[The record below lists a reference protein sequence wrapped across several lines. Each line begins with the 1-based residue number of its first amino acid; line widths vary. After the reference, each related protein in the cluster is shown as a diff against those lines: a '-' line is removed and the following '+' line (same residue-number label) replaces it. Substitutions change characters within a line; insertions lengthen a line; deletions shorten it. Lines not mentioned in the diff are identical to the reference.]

1 MAQQQ
6 PLGRFCP
13 LRPPIEPL
21 RFPPPPP
28 VVALT
33 LPSSEGG
40 GDDMALDGTATSA
53 ADATSSS
60 RGSGQLGLV
69 LLERVVKTSLSAMA
83 MMTAPGAGL
92 TATPGTMR
100 AELIG
105 RFKPCMTEIY
115 IHI

>member
-21 RFPPPPP
+21 RLPPPPP

-33 LPSSEGG
+33 LPSEGG
-40 GDDMALDGTATSA
+40 GDDMALDDDATSA
-53 ADATSSS
+53 ADDATSSS

-100 AELIG
+100 AE
-105 RFKPCMTEIY
+105 
-115 IHI
+115 